1 MREGLVWSSEGLFVC
16 ERVWCG
22 LVRVYLC
29 ERGSGVDWVGLFVCE
44 RVWCGL
50 VRVYLCVRGSG
61 VV

>member
-1 MREGLVWSSEGLFVC
+1 MWSSEGLFVC

-50 VRVYLCVRGSG
+50 VRVYLCERGSG